1 MKKRILIV
9 EDDAP
14 LVRILADNFTF
25 EGFDVRYAGDG
36 HSAINVASSFAPDL
50 VVLDL
55 NLPDVSGLELC
66 RIWREELRIPMIIL
80 TARGRKEDKVR
91 GLRLG
96 ADDYVTKPFDL
107 EELMARVHAVL
118 RRARPLVDRLT
129 LGAVTVDFVRKEASS
144 RGRAIELS
152 HREFS
157 LLRYLAERADSVV
170 HRDELLRELWRFPDS
185 SHTRAVDHAIV
196 RLRRKIEPDPHHPR
210 FIRTAHGGGYL
221 LACATGSRSGDASGR
236 DEPAEDDL

>member
-1 MKKRILIV
+1 MKKRILVV

-14 LVRILADNFTF
+14 LARIVADNLAF
-25 EGFDVRYAGDG
+25 EGFDVRHIADG
-36 HSAINVASSFAPDL
+36 HAAITTASGFAPDL
-50 VVLDL
+50 VVLDI
-55 NLPDVSGLELC
+55 NLPGINGLELC
-66 RIWREELRIPMIIL
+66 RIWREELRIPIILL
-80 TARGRKEDKVR
+80 TARAQKEDKLK

-118 RRARPLVDRLT
+118 RRARPTVDQLKLGLVT
-129 LGAVTVDFVRKEASS
+129 IDFVRKQAWNE
-144 RGRAIELS
+144 GTAIDLT

-157 LLRYLAERADSVV
+157 LLHYLAERADSIV
-170 HRDELLRELWRFPDS
+170 HRDELLHELWHFPES

-196 RLRRKIEPDPHHPR
+196 RLRRKIEKDPHHPR

-221 LACATGSRSGDASGR
+221 LTSADA
-236 DEPAEDDL
+236 

>member
-1 MKKRILIV
+1 MMKKRILIV

-14 LVRILADNFTF
+14 LARILADNLAF
-25 EGFDVRYAGDG
+25 EGFDVRRVADG
-36 HSAINVASSFAPDL
+36 HLAINAAATFAPDL
-50 VVLDL
+50 VVLDI
-55 NLPDVSGLELC
+55 NLPGLNGFELC
-66 RIWREELRIPMIIL
+66 RIWREDLRIPIIVL
-80 TARGRKEDKVR
+80 TARVQKEDKLR

-118 RRARPLVDRLT
+118 RRARPTIDQLT
-129 LGAVTVDFVRKEASS
+129 LGSVTIDFVRREAWND
-144 RGRAIELS
+144 RAAIELTQ
-152 HREFS
+152 REFS
-157 LLRYLAERADSVV
+157 LLRYLAERADSIV
-170 HRDELLRELWRFPDS
+170 HRDELLHELWHFPES

-221 LACATGSRSGDASGR
+221 LTATGAVQMDAMV
-236 DEPAEDDL
+236 DD

>member
-14 LVRILADNFTF
+14 LARILADNLAF
-25 EGFDVRYAGDG
+25 EGFDVRRVADG
-36 HSAINVASSFAPDL
+36 HIAINAASTFAPDL
-50 VVLDL
+50 VVLDI
-55 NLPDVSGLELC
+55 NLPGLNGFELC
-66 RIWREELRIPMIIL
+66 RIWREDLRIPIIVL
-80 TARGRKEDKVR
+80 TARVQKEDKLR

-118 RRARPLVDRLT
+118 RRARPTIDQLT
-129 LGAVTVDFVRKEASS
+129 LGSVTIDFVRREAWND
-144 RGRAIELS
+144 RAAIELS
-152 HREFS
+152 QREFS
-157 LLRYLAERADSVV
+157 LLRYLAERADSIV
-170 HRDELLRELWRFPDS
+170 HRDELLHELWHFPES

-221 LACATGSRSGDASGR
+221 LTATGAAKLDGAV
-236 DEPAEDDL
+236 EE

>member
-14 LVRILADNFTF
+14 LARILADNLAF
-25 EGFDVRYAGDG
+25 EGFEVRRVADGDG
-36 HSAINVASSFAPDL
+36 AISAVSAFAPDL
-50 VVLDL
+50 VVLDI
-55 NLPDVSGLELC
+55 NLPGHNGFELC
-66 RIWREELRIPMIIL
+66 RIWREDLRTPIIVL
-80 TARGRKEDKVR
+80 TARAQKEDKIR

-107 EELMARVHAVL
+107 EELIARVHAVL
-118 RRARPLVDRLT
+118 RRARPTIDQLT
-129 LGAVTVDFVRKEASS
+129 LGSVTIDFVRREAWNERS
-144 RGRAIELS
+144 AIELTQ
-152 HREFS
+152 REFS
-157 LLRYLAERADSVV
+157 LLRYLAERPDSIVN
-170 HRDELLRELWRFPDS
+170 RDELLHELWHFPES

-221 LACATGSRSGDASGR
+221 LTAGGA
-236 DEPAEDDL
+236 

>member
-14 LVRILADNFTF
+14 LARILADNLAF
-25 EGFDVRYAGDG
+25 EGFDVRRVADG
-36 HSAINVASSFAPDL
+36 HIAINAASTFAPDL
-50 VVLDL
+50 VVLDI
-55 NLPDVSGLELC
+55 NLPGLNGFELC
-66 RIWREELRIPMIIL
+66 RIWREDLRIPIIVL
-80 TARGRKEDKVR
+80 TARVQKEDKLR

-118 RRARPLVDRLT
+118 RRARPTIDQLT
-129 LGAVTVDFVRKEASS
+129 LGSVTIDFVRREAWND
-144 RGRAIELS
+144 RAAIELTQ
-152 HREFS
+152 REFS
-157 LLRYLAERADSVV
+157 LLRYLAERADSIV
-170 HRDELLRELWRFPDS
+170 HRDELLHELWHFPES

-221 LACATGSRSGDASGR
+221 LTATGAAKLDVAV
-236 DEPAEDDL
+236 EE

>member
-14 LVRILADNFTF
+14 LARILADNLAF
-25 EGFDVRYAGDG
+25 EGFDVRRVADG
-36 HSAINVASSFAPDL
+36 HIAINAASTFAPDL
-50 VVLDL
+50 VVLDI
-55 NLPDVSGLELC
+55 NLPGLNGFELC
-66 RIWREELRIPMIIL
+66 RIWREDLRIPIIVL
-80 TARGRKEDKVR
+80 TARVQKEDKLR

-118 RRARPLVDRLT
+118 RRARPTIDQLT
-129 LGAVTVDFVRKEASS
+129 LGSVTIDFVRREAWND
-144 RGRAIELS
+144 RAAIELS
-152 HREFS
+152 QREFS
-157 LLRYLAERADSVV
+157 LLRYLAERADSIV
-170 HRDELLRELWRFPDS
+170 HRDELLHELWHFPES

-221 LACATGSRSGDASGR
+221 LTATGAAKLDVAV
-236 DEPAEDDL
+236 EE